1 MNIFKGIAPL
11 LISDLNTAK
20 NKKGE
25 NTIEEAIRVN
35 KHCIQSFFDL
45 NLALIIEVATSLIF
59 RETACWKKTRE
70 GTNSWPE
77 KLGCLLPRGTTSTQG
92 LLLFILH
99 HGILISPKII

>member
-1 MNIFKGIAPL
+1 MNIFKGIYTADF
-11 LISDLNTAK
+11 SLNAAK

-59 RETACWKKTRE
+59 RNCMLEENKRE
-70 GTNSWPE
+70 GSNSWPWE
-77 KLGCLLPRGTTSTQG
+77 TRVFTA
-92 LLLFILH
+92 
-99 HGILISPKII
+99 